1 MALLG
6 TERTPQ
12 HLLTPAALSRRTTYP
27 VLFAI
32 AFGHLLNDTVQQ
44 LIPAIYPIVKDS
56 FRLSYGQIGMITL
69 TFQITASLLQPFVG
83 QYTDRHPQPYSL
95 LVGMCCSMVGVVF
108 LALADSYYAILPAV
122 ALVGVGSSIFHPE
135 ASRMANM
142 ASGGRRGLAQSVFQL
157 GGNTG
162 SALGPLLAALVI
174 VPLGQWAIGWF
185 VLVPVL
191 GVVVLWPVAVWYRRR
206 NALQMARRAGA
217 AAVGPLPKGRV
228 LLAIAVL
235 LVLIFSKQVYLA
247 SMTSYYTF
255 YLMDKFGLPIGTA
268 QMYLF
273 AFLLAAAVGTLLGGP
288 LGDRYGRRP
297 VIWASIL
304 GAAPFTLL
312 LPFADLFWT
321 GVLSVVIGLILAS
334 AFSTI
339 LVHAQELMP
348 GRVGMVSGLFYGFA
362 FGIAGIGSA
371 LLGELADATSIEMVY
386 RVCAFLPLLGLV
398 TILLP
403 KEKRISEA
411 P

>member
-1 MALLG
+1 MSLLG
-6 TERTPQ
+6 ARRAPQ
-12 HLLTPAALSRRTTYP
+12 HLMTPAALARRTTYP
-27 VLFAI
+27 VLLAI

-44 LIPAIYPIVKDS
+44 LIPAIYPIVKDP
-56 FRLSYGQIGMITL
+56 FGLNYGQIGMITL

-83 QYTDRHPQPYSL
+83 RYTDKHPQPLSL
-95 LVGMCCSMVGVVF
+95 LVGMCCSLVGVVF
-108 LALADSYYAILPAV
+108 LTLADSYLALLPAV

-135 ASRMANM
+135 ASRMANL

-174 VPLGQWAIGWF
+174 VPIGQWAIGWF

-191 GVVVLWPVAVWYRRR
+191 GLVVLTPVTRWYRRR
-206 NALQMARRAGA
+206 NAMQLARPTATGAVAPLQQRS
-217 AAVGPLPKGRV
+217 VF
-228 LLAIAVL
+228 LAIVVL

-255 YLMDKFGLPIGTA
+255 YLMDRFGLSIGTA
-268 QMYLF
+268 QLYLF
-273 AFLLAAAVGTLLGGP
+273 AFLLATAVGTLLGGP
-288 LGDRYGRRP
+288 IGDRYGRRP

-304 GAAPFTLL
+304 GAAPFTML

-321 GVLSVVIGLILAS
+321 GVLSVIIGLVLAS

-371 LLGELADATSIEMVY
+371 LLGELADRTSIDTVY

-403 KEKRISEA
+403 RERRPA
-411 P
+411 

>member
-1 MALLG
+1 MSLLG
-6 TERTPQ
+6 ARRAPQ
-12 HLLTPAALSRRTTYP
+12 HLMTPAALARRTTYP
-27 VLFAI
+27 VLLAI

-44 LIPAIYPIVKDS
+44 LIPAIYPIVKDP
-56 FRLSYGQIGMITL
+56 FGLNYGQIGMITL

-83 QYTDRHPQPYSL
+83 RYTDKHPQPLSL
-95 LVGMCCSMVGVVF
+95 LVGMCCSLVGVVF
-108 LALADSYYAILPAV
+108 LTLADSYLALLPAV

-135 ASRMANM
+135 ASRMANL

-174 VPLGQWAIGWF
+174 VPIGQCAIGWF

-191 GVVVLWPVAVWYRRR
+191 GLVVLTPVTRWYRRR
-206 NALQMARRAGA
+206 NAMQLARPTATGAVAPLQQRS
-217 AAVGPLPKGRV
+217 VF
-228 LLAIAVL
+228 LAIVVL

-255 YLMDKFGLPIGTA
+255 YLMDRFGLSIGTA
-268 QMYLF
+268 QLYLF
-273 AFLLAAAVGTLLGGP
+273 AFLLATAVGTLLGGP
-288 LGDRYGRRP
+288 IGDRYGRRP

-304 GAAPFTLL
+304 GAAPFTML

-321 GVLSVVIGLILAS
+321 GVLSVIIGLVLAS

-371 LLGELADATSIEMVY
+371 LLGELADRTSIDTVY

-403 KEKRISEA
+403 RERRPA
-411 P
+411 

>member
-1 MALLG
+1 MSLLG
-6 TERTPQ
+6 ARRAPQ
-12 HLLTPAALSRRTTYP
+12 HLMTPAALARRTTYP
-27 VLFAI
+27 VLLAI

-44 LIPAIYPIVKDS
+44 LIPAIYPIVKDP
-56 FRLSYGQIGMITL
+56 FGLNYGQIGMITL

-83 QYTDRHPQPYSL
+83 RYTDKHPQPLSL
-95 LVGMCCSMVGVVF
+95 LVGMCCSLVGVVF
-108 LALADSYYAILPAV
+108 LTLADSYLALLPAV

-135 ASRMANM
+135 ASRMANL

-174 VPLGQWAIGWF
+174 VPIGQWAIGWF

-191 GVVVLWPVAVWYRRR
+191 GLVVLTPVTRWYRRR
-206 NALQMARRAGA
+206 NAMQLARPTATGAVAPLQQRS
-217 AAVGPLPKGRV
+217 VFV
-228 LLAIAVL
+228 AIVVL

-255 YLMDKFGLPIGTA
+255 YLIDRFGLSIGTA
-268 QMYLF
+268 QLYLF
-273 AFLLAAAVGTLLGGP
+273 AFLLATAVGTLLGGP
-288 LGDRYGRRP
+288 IGDRYGRRP

-304 GAAPFTLL
+304 GAAPFTML

-321 GVLSVVIGLILAS
+321 GVLSVIIGLVLAS

-371 LLGELADATSIEMVY
+371 LLGELADRTSIDTVY

-403 KEKRISEA
+403 RERRPA
-411 P
+411 

>member
-1 MALLG
+1 MSLLG
-6 TERTPQ
+6 ARRAPQ
-12 HLLTPAALSRRTTYP
+12 HLMTPAALARRTTYP
-27 VLFAI
+27 VLLAI

-44 LIPAIYPIVKDS
+44 LIPAIYPIVKDP
-56 FRLSYGQIGMITL
+56 FGLNYGQIGMITL

-83 QYTDRHPQPYSL
+83 RYTDKHPQPLSL
-95 LVGMCCSMVGVVF
+95 LVGMCCSLVGVVF
-108 LALADSYYAILPAV
+108 LTLADSYLALLPAV

-135 ASRMANM
+135 ASRMANL

-174 VPLGQWAIGWF
+174 VPIGQCAIGWF

-191 GVVVLWPVAVWYRRR
+191 GLVVLTPVTRWYRRR
-206 NALQMARRAGA
+206 NAMQLARPTATGAVAPLQQRS
-217 AAVGPLPKGRV
+217 VFV
-228 LLAIAVL
+228 AIVVL

-255 YLMDKFGLPIGTA
+255 YLIDRFGLSIGTA
-268 QMYLF
+268 QLYLF
-273 AFLLAAAVGTLLGGP
+273 AFLLATAVGTLLGGP
-288 LGDRYGRRP
+288 IGDRYGRRP

-304 GAAPFTLL
+304 GAAPFTML

-321 GVLSVVIGLILAS
+321 GVLSVIIGLVLAS

-371 LLGELADATSIEMVY
+371 LLGELADRTSIDTVY

-403 KEKRISEA
+403 RERRPA
-411 P
+411 